1 MPKTTFQVEID
12 IREITFA
19 PHDHSIHFIY
29 CNKPK
34 ILWEVF
40 AQRCGWKRSW
50 KNLGQCGICL
60 FGDEWKDV
68 IKFFP
73 FLTTFKQTPDKYI

>member
-1 MPKTTFQVEID
+1 MPKIIFQVEID

-40 AQRCGWKRSW
+40 AQMWMEEK
-50 KNLGQCGICL
+50 L
-60 FGDEWKDV
+60 
-68 IKFFP
+68 
-73 FLTTFKQTPDKYI
+73 